1 MKKIVYSLLLL
12 FAVLGCIPEIPVQ
25 PVPIDEG
32 YPEGAKVTVRFAVS
46 TGDVMPATKD
56 LGETHE
62 LDSLYLAV
70 FGSSGY
76 LKEYVKAE
84 LLGDFRSHDTVEF
97 KATLT
102 LSDKERS
109 IHFIGNGP
117 STVDFGYDTDILP
130 ELLSANGGQA
140 FWQMKDNVIIA
151 GNKEGDSYEP
161 TAETMA
167 QFQDIALIRN
177 FARIELSADDSAYF
191 HPEWYAVFNVP
202 AKGAVVPFYNGEFI
216 KDYQNHSFEGIADTL
231 GYPGSLPD
239 STDFVQTPDQWDV
252 LKVADDATVYMYERP
267 VPTEETLP
275 TYLIVY
281 GEYDNPHDEAHRGEK
296 YYYKIDFMEGGAYY
310 PILRNFKYQIHI
322 NKILSIGHVSP
333 EAAAASAGSADVS
346 ADIRT
351 SHLNDISDG
360 EARLVVQPWMSQT
373 FIKKQTNNSVLH
385 VKFFDDAMSSEP
397 NMVYSA
403 VTCEKLAMP
412 AGQEDV
418 IESYSI
424 GYPYQASG
432 TDKGWRTVTFTT
444 KEPGAPGTPSRTQVL
459 RISGTYKTATNET
472 RTLYRDVQITLQP
485 LQQMQLIVESPDD
498 EGEGVP
504 REMAKTIRLHVGIPV
519 GLAESMFPI
528 NFTIEPEDMSL
539 TPDNT
544 VDNNNLPVSA
554 NTSISDHAEYAGKRA
569 FQFSRTLTYDEYKTL
584 PQSLDLDGEPIRTF
598 TCHFKTTRRDN
609 ATTIWVAN
617 EYFSKGHVS
626 YSNTPA
632 VKLRYFYVQ
641 AHEDIVDNCTVKL
654 QFNNGKVEYK
664 KNDESWASY
673 SSNSNLVLKRGDRVY
688 FRGNVRSWSGT
699 DKFSV
704 TGSGLFDVGG
714 NIASLFRNNFTEED
728 LPEENWGVDT
738 TGWTFQS
745 FFKDETGLVD
755 ASKLI
760 LPMATMSEYGYR
772 YMFQGCTNL
781 TAAPALPAATMA
793 KECYLS
799 MFQGCTQLAAAPAL
813 SALTLAEKCYQ
824 SMFLDCTQLTAA
836 PVLPA
841 SSLATSCYRYMF
853 QGCTSLAA
861 APALPATALA
871 TYCYDSMFRGCTA
884 LTDAPVLACETLV
897 EGCYSSMF
905 RECTSLAAAP
915 ALPAATLEKN
925 CYNCMFYGCSSLRS
939 VICMATSGINS
950 NNSTTNWL
958 YGVPNTADDHGEFV
972 YNGSAVWPRS
982 YHGIPTYW
990 VMHAGIYPVF
1000 PKPFDP
1006 DEQPF

>member
-12 FAVLGCIPEIPVQ
+12 LAVLGCVPELPVQ

-84 LLGDFRSHDTVEF
+84 LLGDFSSSDTVQF

-202 AKGAVVPFYNGEFI
+202 AKGAVVPFYNGGFI

-252 LKVADDATVYMYERP
+252 LKVADNATVYMYERP
-267 VPTEETLP
+267 VPTNEALP

-281 GEYDNPHDEAHRGEK
+281 GEYDNPHDEAHRGDH
-296 YYYKIDFMEGGAYY
+296 YYYKIDFMEGGEYY

-360 EARLVVQPWMSQT
+360 EARLVVQPWMAQT

-403 VTCEKLAMP
+403 VRCSTLSMP

-485 LQQMQLIVESPDD
+485 LQQMQLTVESPDD
-498 EGEGVP
+498 LGEGVP
-504 REMAKTIRLHVGIPV
+504 REMAQTIRLHVGIPV

-528 NFTIEPEDMSL
+528 HFTIEPEDMSL
-539 TPDNT
+539 TPDNQAE
-544 VDNNNLPVSA
+544 NNNLPVSA

-569 FQFSRTLTYDEYKTL
+569 FQFSRTLTYEEYKTL

-617 EYFSKGHVS
+617 EYFSKAHVS

-641 AHEDIVDNCTVKL
+641 AREDIVDNCTVKL
-654 QFNNGKVEYK
+654 QFNSGKVEYK
-664 KNDESWASY
+664 KNDESWAGY

-688 FRGNVRSWSGT
+688 FRGNVKSWSGT

-728 LPEENWGVDT
+728 LPEENWGADA

-745 FFKDETGLVD
+745 FFQDETGLVD

-760 LPMATMSEYGYR
+760 LPMSTMSGSGYKSMFKGCTGLTAAPALPATTLASNCYESMFQNCIKLTAAPALPVTTLASNCYESMFQGCTQLTAAPALPASSLATCCYR

-781 TAAPALPAATMA
+781 TAAPALPAT
-793 KECYLS
+793 
-799 MFQGCTQLAAAPAL
+799 
-813 SALTLAEKCYQ
+813 
-824 SMFLDCTQLTAA
+824 
-836 PVLPA
+836 V
-841 SSLATSCYRYMF
+841 
-853 QGCTSLAA
+853 
-861 APALPATALA
+861 LA

-884 LTDAPVLACETLV
+884 LTTAPALACETLV
-897 EGCYSSMF
+897 EGCYNSMF

-915 ALPAATLEKN
+915 ALPAATLVRN
-925 CYNCMFYGCSSLRS
+925 CYSSMFNGCSSLRS

-950 NNSTTNWL
+950 NGSTSDWL
-958 YGVPNTADDHGEFV
+958 NGVPNTADDHGEFV
-972 YNGSAVWPRS
+972 YNGSAVWPRN
-982 YHGIPTYW
+982 YNGIPTYW
-990 VMHAGIYPVF
+990 VMHAGINPVYPN
-1000 PKPFDP
+1000 PFGP
-1006 DEQPF
+1006 EQPF